1 MNKTRVLSIVLL
13 IAIVLATP
21 TYAISDKASD
31 QLFHYNVDVTTSN
44 GKINVSANVVGS
56 LSATKVGLENICVYE
71 KSGSSWIWYAE
82 LFEDDPDMSVD
93 SRAYLDTIQI
103 DITPGH
109 EYIVYVTI
117 FAQAD
122 RGRDTRSFDFNA

>member
-13 IAIVLATP
+13 IAVVLATP

-56 LSATKVGLENICVYE
+56 LVCY
-71 KSGSSWIWYAE
+71 KSR
-82 LFEDDPDMSVD
+82 V
-93 SRAYLDTIQI
+93 RKYLRI
-103 DITPGH
+103 
-109 EYIVYVTI
+109 
-117 FAQAD
+117 
-122 RGRDTRSFDFNA
+122 

>member
-1 MNKTRVLSIVLL
+1 MNKTRFLSIVLL

-44 GKINVSANVVGS
+44 GKINISANVVGS

-71 KSGSSWIWYAE
+71 SQDQVGFGMLNCLKMTLIC
-82 LFEDDPDMSVD
+82 
-93 SRAYLDTIQI
+93 R
-103 DITPGH
+103 
-109 EYIVYVTI
+109 
-117 FAQAD
+117 
-122 RGRDTRSFDFNA
+122 